1 MYHGLHR
8 FAWGRWVGLVGTFL
22 LGSGSLPAW
31 AGTFSWTGGDGTSQ
45 LWSTGSNWSG
55 GTAPTSA
62 SDTVI
67 NFDVMNNPGTS
78 TNRLQQDIANPFLLN
93 EMTFGHNA
101 DVSYYLDGGPLQFVA
116 NAGTQPMFRNYGW
129 YDKHIYNAIQVP
141 SGTTLRLIN
150 DTYNVR
156 LYGVISGGGTL
167 QMEAQSGGGEW
178 HLYGT
183 NTYTGGTVYNGTAN
197 SNQGYCRLAVY
208 ASGGLGTGL
217 VTLNGGN
224 ISTATQ
230 TQPRAGLH
238 FMTANTS
245 FSNNFFLQ
253 ADSPIF
259 ASATGISLSGN
270 VDTNGK
276 TLYLRGTGS
285 ATISG
290 VISGSGSVTKLDT
303 GTWTLSGN
311 NTYTGTTTIAEGT
324 LKLGNEGALGTSA
337 GKTVIQSGATL
348 DINGYRAGTSTPGNE
363 PIEVQG
369 SGVDGG
375 GAIVNNGSSDQT
387 QAFSNI
393 TLLGDTTFGGSR
405 RWDARSGTLKA
416 NGYTITKVG
425 GSTVALVGMT
435 VQNPGNLIVQA
446 GTFRLESSTNFNGG
460 SGQQVQIASGARL
473 DFWGSSQTFTFNVLL
488 NGGRLTSNGSGS
500 PTVSGTVTLNATSS
514 FEAATEWGNG
524 SKLTLSGKITGT
536 GGAAIKGYTSTYS
549 HYGTVIFSNS
559 TNDYAGDTVIETGTL
574 QLGASEVI
582 PHGTGKGNVVL
593 NAGTS
598 VAGILDLNGF
608 NETINGLSG
617 TTGTVLGRVVNNKSG
632 TTATLTVGAG
642 DATATFAGILADNT
656 GTGGTLALVKTGTGT
671 QTLSG
676 PLNYTGGT
684 TVNGGVLVLAQPGL
698 GWTTNGQFGSSGHVL
713 TVNSGA
719 TLRLTERGLLG
730 NGQSH
735 QLILNGGTVEFLHET
750 YQSRIEMTG
759 GRIVSTPSGSIVN
772 VWRTGNAGN
781 GQITVKASANSST
794 IEGRLTLVK
803 TASATKTT
811 FDVEDGPAAQDLIV
825 SAQIVDH
832 GGGYEGMELVKSG
845 AGTMVLSGNNSYIGP
860 TTILAGKLL
869 LTGTHTPA
877 TTPGLYTVGAGGL
890 LGGTGTTKA
899 PVLVQGTIAPGASVG
914 TIHTGSQTWAP
925 AGTYQWEIQDVDA
938 GPGTG
943 WDLVDITGTLDITAT
958 PAQPFVIDVVSLGAG
973 GLPGLVGDFNPL
985 GVYSWE
991 IARTTGGVSGFS
1003 PEKFLVD
1010 LDNFQNSWHGGR
1022 WWVSLGNQ
1030 GNSVFLNYAIPEPS
1044 SGLLALLALVGL
1056 GLWRWLNRSNILAE

>member
-1 MYHGLHR
+1 
-8 FAWGRWVGLVGTFL
+8 V
-22 LGSGSLPAW
+22 
-31 AGTFSWTGGDGTSQ
+31 D
-45 LWSTGSNWSG
+45 
-55 GTAPTSA
+55 
-62 SDTVI
+62 SDTS
-67 NFDVMNNPGTS
+67 F
-78 TNRLQQDIANPFLLN
+78 
-93 EMTFGHNA
+93 
-101 DVSYYLDGGPLQFVA
+101 
-116 NAGTQPMFRNYGW
+116 
-129 YDKHIYNAIQVP
+129 
-141 SGTTLRLIN
+141 
-150 DTYNVR
+150 
-156 LYGVISGGGTL
+156 
-167 QMEAQSGGGEW
+167 
-178 HLYGT
+178 
-183 NTYTGGTVYNGTAN
+183 TG
-197 SNQGYCRLAVY
+197 
-208 ASGGLGTGL
+208 
-217 VTLNGGN
+217 
-224 ISTATQ
+224 
-230 TQPRAGLH
+230 
-238 FMTANTS
+238 
-245 FSNNFFLQ
+245 
-253 ADSPIF
+253 
-259 ASATGISLSGN
+259 
-270 VDTNGK
+270 
-276 TLYLRGTGS
+276 
-285 ATISG
+285 
-290 VISGSGSVTKLDT
+290 
-303 GTWTLSGN
+303 
-311 NTYTGTTTIAEGT
+311 
-324 LKLGNEGALGTSA
+324 
-337 GKTVIQSGATL
+337 
-348 DINGYRAGTSTPGNE
+348 
-363 PIEVQG
+363 
-369 SGVDGG
+369 
-375 GAIVNNGSSDQT
+375 
-387 QAFSNI
+387 
-393 TLLGDTTFGGSR
+393 
-405 RWDARSGTLKA
+405 
-416 NGYTITKVG
+416 
-425 GSTVALVGMT
+425 
-435 VQNPGNLIVQA
+435 
-446 GTFRLESSTNFNGG
+446 
-460 SGQQVQIASGARL
+460 
-473 DFWGSSQTFTFNVLL
+473 
-488 NGGRLTSNGSGS
+488 
-500 PTVSGTVTLNATSS
+500 
-514 FEAATEWGNG
+514 
-524 SKLTLSGKITGT
+524 
-536 GGAAIKGYTSTYS
+536 
-549 HYGTVIFSNS
+549 
-559 TNDYAGDTVIETGTL
+559 
-574 QLGASEVI
+574 
-582 PHGTGKGNVVL
+582 
-593 NAGTS
+593 
-598 VAGILDLNGF
+598 
-608 NETINGLSG
+608 
-617 TTGTVLGRVVNNKSG
+617 
-632 TTATLTVGAG
+632 TLTVGAANG
-642 DATATFAGILADNT
+642 SGTFSGTLQNAGS
-656 GTGGTLALVKTGTGT
+656 GVLALVKTGTGT
-671 QTLSG
+671 QTLTGPLNYTGGTTVNGGVLVLSKGDVPFPGLGSTGQFGSAHTVTINSGGTLQVAANWVLGDGLQHTIKVNGGTLEFANSDNYQGKIELTGGRITTSGGYRPWRTGNWGDGLITVKASSTSSNIEGSLCFVGTSSATKTTFSVEDGAAADDLVVSATIYDHPGYERQMTLVKDGPGTMKLTG

-825 SAQIVDH
+825 SAEIIDH
-832 GGGYEGMELVKSG
+832 GGGYEGMELVKTG
-845 AGTMVLSGNNSYIGP
+845 AGTMVLSGTNTYIGP

-899 PVLVQGTIAPGASVG
+899 PVLIQGTIAPGASVG